1 MANELQFYGNPST
14 QTGITV
20 EAQVYDN
27 SGSQV
32 GSNVSCAEVGV
43 LAIYIGNMPATA
55 AGSYAVRFIDGSAEL
70 LGHGVILWDGTAE
83 VDQLVL
89 DTVVDGIKTV
99 TDNLPNSGA
108 LTNLD
113 AAISTRLAS
122 ASYTTPDN
130 ASITSI
136 LTDTGTTIPGQIT
149 ALNNISTADVTAAAT
164 SSLNTYDAPT
174 KAELDAAQSSIE
186 SDIAGLNDFDPA
198 SDQVIVSTNN
208 DKVGYSISG
217 TKNTLDDLNDIST
230 AQVTSSVPSTA
241 QIEAAL
247 LNEGDG
253 QQLIDAMVQAIGNVN
268 IDQVVLIAAIRADLE
283 RNGGALDNLPLL
295 TEIEA
300 SSILAKTSDISG
312 LNDFDPSSET
322 VTVGTNND
330 KSGYSISGTL
340 NTLDQLDTQ
349 QDTQHSNTV
358 SAISSLNDFDP
369 TSESVIVGT
378 NNDKS
383 GYSISG
389 TKNTLDEL
397 NDVSTSE
404 VQVEAT
410 NALNSYDPPTQTELA
425 AAFTEIKG
433 AGWSTETLKDIRD
446 NGGATD
452 VSQIES
458 DLTAVKAKTDQL
470 EFTNNTV
477 DANTFNQVIST
488 DMCQVQLFVFAG
500 DDQPIN
506 SEDFLNRIDTVYAEI
521 QGTYYN
527 TTSNKYFSAE
537 RTQPSYDKETG
548 QAYWSL
554 PQGASVKFF
563 IKQLSINSTV
573 TIPDSSTATL
583 NDLLSA

>member
-27 SGSQV
+27 SGAQV
-32 GSNVSCAEVGV
+32 GSNVSCTEVGV

-70 LGHGVILWDGTAE
+70 LGHGVILWDGSAE
-83 VDQLVL
+83 VDDLII

-113 AAISTRLAS
+113 AAVSTRLAS
-122 ASYTTPDN
+122 ASYTAPDN
-130 ASITSI
+130 ASISSI
-136 LTDTGTTIPGQIT
+136 LTDTGTTIPSQIA
-149 ALNNISTADVTAAAT
+149 ALNDISSADVTAAAT

-174 KAELDAAQSSIE
+174 KAELDSAQSSIE
-186 SDIAGLNDFDPA
+186 SDIAGLNDFNPA

-208 DKVGYSISG
+208 DKTGYSISG

-253 QQLIDAMVQAIGNVN
+253 QQLIDAIVQAIGNVN

-295 TEIEA
+295 TEIE
-300 SSILAKTSDISG
+300 SSIVLAKTSDISG

-369 TSESVIVGT
+369 TSESVIVVT

-470 EFTNNTV
+470 EFTNSTV

-506 SEDFLNRIDTVYAEI
+506 SEDFLNKIDTVYAEI